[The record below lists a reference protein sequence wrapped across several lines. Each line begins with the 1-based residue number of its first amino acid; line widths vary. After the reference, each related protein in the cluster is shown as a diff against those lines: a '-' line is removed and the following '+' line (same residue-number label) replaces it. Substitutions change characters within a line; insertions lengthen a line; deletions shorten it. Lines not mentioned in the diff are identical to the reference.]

1 MADDSVRQVEYFYVL
16 VPNRPG
22 EGARHLAALAR
33 AGVNLLA
40 FSGFPEGRGAQ
51 LDFVPED
58 PAAFRSLARAER
70 WKVVGPK
77 RGFLVA
83 GDDRVGA
90 VAGRIQA
97 LADAK
102 INVVAV
108 DAVCAGAGRFGA
120 ILWVAPRDVK
130 RAAKLLG
137 AA

>member
-1 MADDSVRQVEYFYVL
+1 MPDSIRQVEYFYVL

-22 EGARHLAALAR
+22 EGARHLRALAEG
-33 AGVNLLA
+33 GVSLLV

-58 PAAFRSLARAER
+58 SAAFRRLARAQR
-70 WKVVGPK
+70 WRVVGPK
-77 RGFLVA
+77 RAFMVA
-83 GDDRVGA
+83 GEDRVGA
-90 VAGRIQA
+90 VSETIGA
-97 LADAK
+97 LAAAK

-108 DAVCAGAGRFGA
+108 DALCAGAGRYGA

-130 RAAKLLG
+130 RAARLLG